1 MDASLKRRQQGVVL
15 FIALIVIV
23 AMALA
28 GLALIRSVDTNVIV
42 AGNIAFKQAATNSAE
57 QGVEAARQ
65 WLIDHKATLS
75 DDQVSPTSNPPS
87 AYYSNWQD
95 TIDLTGTDP
104 AKADFNWDNNS
115 VQVTA
120 ADTAGNRVRYV
131 VHRLCEDSNTTA
143 SSTICTTVP
152 STTNGP
158 GHTAAGEYSGR
169 RGYELAGAAR
179 TSGGTGGTFNVAS
192 SIVYYRITVRVD
204 GPRNTRSYVQALMY

>member
-1 MDASLKRRQQGVVL
+1 MKRQQGVVL

-57 QGVEAARQ
+57 QGIEAARQ
-65 WLIDHKATLS
+65 WLIDHKSALS
-75 DDQVSPTSNPPS
+75 DDQVTPSAVPPS
-87 AYYSNWQD
+87 AYYSNWQN

-104 AKADFNWDNNS
+104 TKADFNWDSNS
-115 VQVTA
+115 AQLTA
-120 ADTAGNRVRYV
+120 ADAAGNRIRYV
-131 VHRLCEDSNTTA
+131 IHRLCEDSNTTA

-152 STTNGP
+152 STTG
-158 GHTAAGEYSGR
+158 GGGRAAGEYSGR

-179 TSGGTGGTFNVAS
+179 SSGGTGGTFNLAS
-192 SIVYYRITVRVD
+192 SIVYYRVTVRVD
-204 GPRNTRSYVQALMY
+204 GPRNTRSFVQALMY